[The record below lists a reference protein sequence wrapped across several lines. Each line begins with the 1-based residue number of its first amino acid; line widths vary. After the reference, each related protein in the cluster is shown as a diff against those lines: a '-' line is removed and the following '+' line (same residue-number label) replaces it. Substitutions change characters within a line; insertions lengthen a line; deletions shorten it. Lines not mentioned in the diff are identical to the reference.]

1 MPIVVPL
8 DVMLARHKMRA
19 EALAVIIGISEP
31 NLSLQR
37 SGKVKGVRFETI
49 QKICVTLNCKP
60 GNRLDFVAAD
70 IGKFDI
76 NPVSPGKRG

>member
-1 MPIVVPL
+1 
-8 DVMLARHKMRA
+8 MLARRKMRA
-19 EALAVIIGISEP
+19 KALAAMIGINEI
-31 NLSLQR
+31 NLSLLT

-60 GNRLDFVAAD
+60 GDLLDFAADD

>member
-8 DVMLARHKMRA
+8 DIMLARHKMRA
-19 EALAVIIGISEP
+19 EALAVIIEISEP

-60 GNRLDFVAAD
+60 GDLLDFAADD

>member
-19 EALAVIIGISEP
+19 EALAVIIGISET
-31 NLSLQR
+31 NLSLLR
-37 SGKVKGVRFETI
+37 SGKVEGVRFETI
-49 QKICVTLNCKP
+49 QKICVTLNHKP
-60 GNRLDFVAAD
+60 DDLLDFVAAD